1 MRKINIQISLSETIE
16 YSRSFI
22 LTPDSNLTEE
32 EIVELYKHVLNKV
45 NKKLEN
51 KQITKQIQT
60 IVRPYN
66 IVFKIDGVKYRLEH
80 FKDALILIFKYIVDN
95 DLIKQQPQLKFGKNR
110 IIYDTKSFSLQYKHY
125 VYKGYYLD
133 QYFTRQR
140 MIKVINLII
149 KTFKLENKIKIKNW
163 PK

>member
-1 MRKINIQISLSETIE
+1 MKKINIQISLSETIE

-22 LTPDSNLTEE
+22 LTPDSNLTEK

-110 IIYDTKSFSLQYKHY
+110 IIYDTKPFSLQYKHY
-125 VYKGYYLD
+125 VYKDYYLD

-140 MIKVINLII
+140 MIKIINLII